1 MCCFLILNTKR
12 RRIRKVVLKHCKPV
26 NKNIFLTLNP
36 FEEINTDKIIKEAIE
51 EAIALTKHLK
61 QNKNILDIG
70 TGSGLPGIPLAILN
84 EDKNIYLSEKNN
96 KKNYHLKKTVRM
108 LKIKNATTVGSS
120 NKNTKL
126 NKKIDCVVSKA
137 FASTKKTIEIT
148 NSFIEK
154 PFTLMLL
161 KGKLETINKE
171 ITEANIT
178 KENYEIIKIQN
189 EKEKHILKIRNE

>member
-1 MCCFLILNTKR
+1 MSPNDKIKLFKEATIKFNNKHNLISK
-12 RRIRKVVLKHCKPV
+12 K
-26 NKNIFLTLNP
+26 
-36 FEEINTDKIIKEAIE
+36 NTDKIIEEAIE
-51 EAIALTKHLK
+51 EAIALTEHLK

-171 ITEANIT
+171 IIEANIT

-189 EKEKHILKIRNE
+189 EKEKHILKINNE